1 MIDGKDTDAPGYV
14 TAFKEADARL
24 LRISA
29 AIKRLPHDAPGAM
42 RAKAAAA
49 FFWSEEPRK
58 TDAHVASE
66 YVCDASAA
74 DIIKAAA
81 VTYCPDYVATITAA
95 YKLGEANAARRKAA
109 HEAGLA

>member
-1 MIDGKDTDAPGYV
+1 MIDGKDTDAPGYA

-29 AIKRLPHDAPGAM
+29 AIKHLPHDAPGAM

-49 FFWSEEPRK
+49 FFWSEEPHK

-66 YVCDASAA
+66 YVCDASASN
-74 DIIKAAA
+74 IIKAAA
-81 VTYCPDYVATITAA
+81 LTYCPDYLATITTA